1 MKTYRKLHNN
11 KKPEASD
18 RKICKAAKYLDETVA
33 TLLGNVM
40 EQLTV
45 VLFDFHLQKDQA
57 RKSKTRMKAIEEKH
71 KLRDENEQIQ
81 KHIAK
86 EENDD

>member
-1 MKTYRKLHNN
+1 MK
-11 KKPEASD
+11 
-18 RKICKAAKYLDETVA
+18 
-33 TLLGNVM
+33 
-40 EQLTV
+40 QLTM
-45 VLFDFHLQKDQA
+45 VLVGFHLQKDQA